1 MQAWKNIF
9 DLGDWQ
15 VYVRFQGAE
24 VTDPNSE
31 DYWVKAED
39 LDPAVGTV
47 QVVAGQIVCE
57 FIDTP
62 ESEGLTPSIAVFPL
76 DPVASGIARLTCSG
90 ADAGMLDDV
99 DSSAFGEMLTVT
111 EAAPEAVSI
120 DASPT
125 NTYVYATSAEWAD
138 TVQTP
143 VAIAVGSGLG
153 WERVQ
158 GTPG

>member
-24 VTDPNSE
+24 VTDPDSE
-31 DYWVKAED
+31 EYWVKAED

-47 QVVAGQIVCE
+47 QVVNGQIVCE
-57 FIDTP
+57 FVDTP
-62 ESEGLTPSIAVFPL
+62 DASGITPSIVVFPL
-76 DPVASGIARLTCSG
+76 DPIASGIARLTCSG
-90 ADAGMLDDV
+90 ADAGILADV
-99 DSSAFGEMLTVT
+99 SASAFGEMLTVT
-111 EAAPEAVSI
+111 ESAPEAVSI
-120 DASPT
+120 DASPS
-125 NTYVYATSAEWAD
+125 NVYDYANSAEWAS

-153 WERVQ
+153 WERIQ
-158 GTPG
+158 SA